1 MFSLQPPRHISTLPK
16 AAKNDAAHMSAVVK
30 VFGCRPMTV
39 APHAR
44 GAGVRKPP
52 RDETAGS
59 GQRSCSGLYGDLG
72 AADEAREGSRR
83 D

>member
-1 MFSLQPPRHISTLPK
+1 MTVRLANVRCWRQERTQLGQT
-16 AAKNDAAHMSAVVK
+16 AMSHSVK
-30 VFGCRPMTV
+30 VFGCRPMTAV
-39 APHAR
+39 PHAP

-59 GQRSCSGLYGDLG
+59 GQRSCSRLYGDLG